1 MAVSDLTV
9 RSARLDNAT
18 ALVALEGE
26 LDLYSADAFRGALDE
41 ALEDG
46 VARLAIDLS
55 AVDFID
61 SVALGVLANAMKR
74 LRAAGGGLAVISR
87 NPQIVRV
94 FEITGLD
101 RMLVLAP
108 SLNEALEKLP
118 A

>member
-9 RSARLDNAT
+9 RSARIDAQTYVL
-18 ALVALEGE
+18 ALAGE
-26 LDLYSADAFRGALDE
+26 LDLYSADAFRTALDE

-46 VARLAIDLS
+46 ATRLAIDLTS
-55 AVDFID
+55 VDFID

-74 LRAAGGGLAVISR
+74 LRNAGGGLAVISG

-108 SLNEALEKLP
+108 SLNEALERL
-118 A
+118 

>member
-9 RSARLDNAT
+9 RSARLDADT
-18 ALVALEGE
+18 HLVALAGE
-26 LDLYSADAFRGALDE
+26 LDLYSADAFRSALDD
-41 ALEDG
+41 ALEEG
-46 VARLAIDLS
+46 TQRLAIDLS

-74 LRAAGGGLAVISR
+74 LRASGGGLAVISG

-101 RMLVLAP
+101 RMLVLSG
-108 SLNEALEKLP
+108 SLNDALERL
-118 A
+118 

>member
-9 RSARLDNAT
+9 RSARLDAQT
-18 ALVALEGE
+18 SLVALAGE
-26 LDLYSADAFRGALDE
+26 LDLYSADAFRNALDE
-41 ALEDG
+41 ALDEG
-46 VARLAIDLS
+46 ATRLAIDLTS
-55 AVDFID
+55 VDFID

-74 LRAAGGGLAVISR
+74 LRNAGGGLAVISG

-108 SLNEALEKLP
+108 SLNEALERL
-118 A
+118 

>member
-9 RSARLDNAT
+9 RSARLDEQT
-18 ALVALEGE
+18 HLVALAGE
-26 LDLYSADAFRGALDE
+26 LDLYSADAFRTALDE
-41 ALEDG
+41 ALEEG
-46 VARLAIDLS
+46 ATRLAIDLTS
-55 AVDFID
+55 VDFID

-74 LRAAGGGLAVISR
+74 LRTAGGGLAVVTG

-108 SLNEALEKLP
+108 SLDDALERF
-118 A
+118 

>member
-9 RSARLDNAT
+9 RAAKLDERT
-18 ALVALEGE
+18 RLVALAGE

-46 VARLAIDLS
+46 ATRLVIDLS
-55 AVDFID
+55 EVDFID

-74 LRAAGGGLAVISR
+74 LRTAGGGLAVISR
-87 NPQIVRV
+87 NQQIVRV

-101 RMLVLAP
+101 RLVVIAP
-108 SLNEALEKLP
+108 TLPEALERL
-118 A
+118 